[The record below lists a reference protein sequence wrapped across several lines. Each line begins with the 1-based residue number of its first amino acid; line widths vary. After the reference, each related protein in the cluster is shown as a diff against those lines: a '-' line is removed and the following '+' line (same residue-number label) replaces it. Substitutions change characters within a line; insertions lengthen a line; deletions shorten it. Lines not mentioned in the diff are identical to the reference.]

1 MIFFYCLKIAT
12 MKKKYPLTAESLAK
26 LKCDVDSSLR
36 FLEVQSSAK
45 IGEFFFSIS
54 YVNASTKKRER
65 RLISR
70 ENADV
75 IVN

>member
-12 MKKKYPLTAESLAK
+12 MKNKYPLTAESLAK

-45 IGEFFFSIS
+45 IGEFFFFFLFHMLTRQRKS
-54 YVNASTKKRER
+54 KKD
-65 RLISR
+65 
-70 ENADV
+70 A
-75 IVN
+75 

>member
-36 FLEVQSSAK
+36 GSVICENRRIF
-45 IGEFFFSIS
+45 FFFSIS

-65 RLISR
+65 RLISP

>member
-12 MKKKYPLTAESLAK
+12 MKKKYPSTAESLAK

-45 IGEFFFSIS
+45 IGEFIFFFYFIC
-54 YVNASTKKRER
+54 
-65 RLISR
+65 
-70 ENADV
+70 
-75 IVN
+75 

>member
-1 MIFFYCLKIAT
+1 
-12 MKKKYPLTAESLAK
+12 MKKKDPLTAESLAK

-45 IGEFFFSIS
+45 IGEFFFFSIS

>member
-1 MIFFYCLKIAT
+1 MIFFHCLKIAT

-45 IGEFFFSIS
+45 IGEFFFFYFIC
-54 YVNASTKKRER
+54 
-65 RLISR
+65 
-70 ENADV
+70 
-75 IVN
+75 

>member
-26 LKCDVDSSLR
+26 LKCNVDSSLR
-36 FLEVQSSAK
+36 GSVICENRR
-45 IGEFFFSIS
+45 IFFFSIS